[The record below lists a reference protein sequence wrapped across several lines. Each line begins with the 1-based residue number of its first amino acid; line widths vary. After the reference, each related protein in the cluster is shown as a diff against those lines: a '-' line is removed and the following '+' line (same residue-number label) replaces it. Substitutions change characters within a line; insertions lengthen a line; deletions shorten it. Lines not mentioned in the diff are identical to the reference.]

1 MKKILTIL
9 LTFALV
15 FSISACGTN
24 TSQNSTES
32 EKIPA
37 EEIEES
43 EEQEIS
49 EISTDELLF
58 GAPDT
63 YDYALRVSIN
73 PEFILYL
80 VEHRV
85 VAYQALNADAQK
97 VDERAAIEGRNLFE
111 ALNDIVR
118 FSYEEG
124 FLGDGGDVTVIMVS
138 AFRTETEANELLTE
152 ANGMV
157 TDIAKDC
164 GISVNPVI
172 TVEENVE
179 FSEEL
184 EILQQT
190 DSEVPSEQGDSDQGN
205 SPELGNNPEQGNNPG
220 TEDNPPAPNE
230 DNNNENPDDDHE
242 YHAPRDPNEGCS
254 VCHGSGICVRCG
266 RSGTMTCEECGGSGY
281 ETCSKCWGEGYAG
294 SDENGPKICD
304 QCGGNGHI
312 THGNCGGTGIVP
324 CQGCRGSGNCN
335 ACGGTGKPN
344 A

>member
-1 MKKILTIL
+1 MKRILAIL
-9 LTFALV
+9 LAVALV

-24 TSQNSTES
+24 TSENPAES
-32 EKIPA
+32 EKTPA
-37 EEIEES
+37 EEKEPGD
-43 EEQEIS
+43 QEIS
-49 EISTDELLF
+49 EISTDELLSD
-58 GAPDT
+58 APDT
-63 YDYALRVSIN
+63 YDYALRISIN

-97 VDERAAIEGRNLFE
+97 VDERAAIEDRDLFE

-118 FSYEEG
+118 SSYEEG
-124 FLGDGGDVTVIMVS
+124 FLEDGGDVTVTMVS
-138 AFRTETEANELLTE
+138 AFQTEAEANELLTE
-152 ANGMV
+152 AKGMV

-164 GISVNPVI
+164 GISVNPVL
-172 TVEENVE
+172 TVDKNVE
-179 FSEEL
+179 FSE
-184 EILQQT
+184 
-190 DSEVPSEQGDSDQGN
+190 P
-205 SPELGNNPEQGNNPG
+205 GNNPG
-220 TEDNPPAPNE
+220 SEDNPPAPNE

-266 RSGTMTCEECGGSGY
+266 GRGTAICEECNSGY
-281 ETCSKCWGEGYAG
+281 ETCTKCGGKGYAG
-294 SDENGPKICD
+294 GDENGPKVCD

-324 CQGCRGSGNCN
+324 CQGCRGSGKCE

>member
-1 MKKILTIL
+1 MKRILAIFL
-9 LTFALV
+9 AVALV
-15 FSISACGTN
+15 FSISACGTD
-24 TSQNSTES
+24 TS
-32 EKIPA
+32 EKPSEGEKVSET
-37 EEIEES
+37 EET
-43 EEQEIS
+43 S
-49 EISTDELLF
+49 EISIDELLSD
-58 GAPDT
+58 APDT

-97 VDERAAIEGRNLFE
+97 VDERAAIEDRDLFE

-118 FSYEEG
+118 SSYEEG
-124 FLGDGGDVTVIMVS
+124 FLEDGGDVTVTMVS
-138 AFRTETEANELLTE
+138 AFRTEAEANELLTE
-152 ANGMV
+152 AKGKV
-157 TDIAKDC
+157 TEIAKDC

-184 EILQQT
+184 EIPEQT
-190 DSEVPSEQGDSDQGN
+190 DSEAPSEQGDSDQEN

-220 TEDNPPAPNE
+220 SEDNPPAPNE

-266 RSGTMTCEECGGSGY
+266 GRGTAICEECNSGY
-281 ETCSKCWGEGYAG
+281 ETCTKCGGEGYAG
-294 SDENGPKICD
+294 GDENGPKVCD

-324 CQGCRGSGNCN
+324 CQGCRGSGKCE
-335 ACGGTGKPN
+335 ACGGTGKKPN

>member
-1 MKKILTIL
+1 MKRILAIL
-9 LTFALV
+9 LAVALV

-24 TSQNSTES
+24 TSENPAES
-32 EKIPA
+32 EKTPA
-37 EEIEES
+37 EEKEPGD
-43 EEQEIS
+43 QEIS
-49 EISTDELLF
+49 EISTDELLSD
-58 GAPDT
+58 APDT
-63 YDYALRVSIN
+63 YDYALRISIN

-97 VDERAAIEGRNLFE
+97 VDERAAIEGRDLFE

-118 FSYEEG
+118 SSYEEG
-124 FLGDGGDVTVIMVS
+124 FLEDGGDVTVTMVS
-138 AFRTETEANELLTE
+138 AFRTEAEANELLTE
-152 ANGMV
+152 AKGKV

-184 EILQQT
+184 EIPEQT
-190 DSEVPSEQGDSDQGN
+190 DSEAPSEQGDSHQG
-205 SPELGNNPEQGNNPG
+205 
-220 TEDNPPAPNE
+220 
-230 DNNNENPDDDHE
+230 NPDDDHE

-266 RSGTMTCEECGGSGY
+266 GRGTAICEECNSGY
-281 ETCSKCWGEGYAG
+281 ETCTKCGGKGYAG
-294 SDENGPKICD
+294 GDENGPKVCD

-324 CQGCRGSGNCN
+324 CQGCRGSGKCE

>member
-1 MKKILTIL
+1 MKRILAIL
-9 LTFALV
+9 LAVALV
-15 FSISACGTN
+15 FSISACGTD
-24 TSQNSTES
+24 TS
-32 EKIPA
+32 EKPSEGEKVSET
-37 EEIEES
+37 EET
-43 EEQEIS
+43 S
-49 EISTDELLF
+49 EISIDELLSD
-58 GAPDT
+58 APDT
-63 YDYALRVSIN
+63 YDYALRISIN

-97 VDERAAIEGRNLFE
+97 VDERAAIEERDLFE

-118 FSYEEG
+118 SSYEEG
-124 FLGDGGDVTVIMVS
+124 FLEDGGDVTVTMVS
-138 AFRTETEANELLTE
+138 AFRTEAEANELLTE
-152 ANGMV
+152 AKGKV
-157 TDIAKDC
+157 TEIAKDC
-164 GISVNPVI
+164 GISVNPVL

-184 EILQQT
+184 EI
-190 DSEVPSEQGDSDQGN
+190 
-205 SPELGNNPEQGNNPG
+205 PEQGNNPG
-220 TEDNPPAPNE
+220 SEDNPPAPNE

-254 VCHGSGICVRCG
+254 VCQGSGICARCDG
-266 RSGTMTCEECGGSGY
+266 RGTAICEECNSGY
-281 ETCSKCWGEGYAG
+281 ETCTKCGGKGYAG
-294 SDENGPKICD
+294 GDENGPKVCD

-324 CQGCRGSGNCN
+324 CQGCRGSGKCE